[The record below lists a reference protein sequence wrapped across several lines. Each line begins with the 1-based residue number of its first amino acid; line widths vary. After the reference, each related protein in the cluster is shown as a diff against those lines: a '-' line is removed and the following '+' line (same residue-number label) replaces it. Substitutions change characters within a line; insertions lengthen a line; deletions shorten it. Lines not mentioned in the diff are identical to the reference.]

1 MSELEPWF
9 QEMEPTLTTA
19 PELTDILAEL
29 ASREP
34 IFHRPEF
41 GTSRADFERM
51 IVEDFWET
59 GASGRRY
66 SRKHVLDGLEK
77 RFSVPHTDIWETK
90 DFHCRWLAHDVYLL
104 TYTLAQDNVRLTRRS
119 TIWRRT
125 SDGWKIVY
133 HQGTIVQDV

>member
-9 QEMEPTLTTA
+9 PGMEPALTTA
-19 PELTDILAEL
+19 PELTDVLGEL

-34 IFHRPEF
+34 VFHRPEF

-51 IVEDFWET
+51 TVEDFWET

-66 SRKHVLDGLEK
+66 SRTYVLDYLEK
-77 RFSVPHTDIWETK
+77 RFSVPHTDTWETK
-90 DFHCRWLAHDVYLL
+90 DFHCRRLAPDVYLL
-104 TYTLAQDNVRLTRRS
+104 TYTLLQDNVRLTRRS
-119 TIWRRT
+119 TIWRRA
-125 SDGWKIVY
+125 SDGWRVVY

>member
-1 MSELEPWF
+1 MSELKSWF

-29 ASREP
+29 ARREP

-41 GTSRADFERM
+41 GTSRADFEKM
-51 IVEDFWET
+51 TVEDFWEI

-66 SRKHVLDGLEK
+66 SRKAVLDTLEE
-77 RFSVPHTDIWETK
+77 RFSVPHADIWETK
-90 DFHCRWLAHDVYLL
+90 DFYCRRLAPDVYVL
-104 TYTLAQDNVRLTRRS
+104 TYTLLQDNVRLTRRS

>member
-1 MSELEPWF
+1 MGKREPGF
-9 QEMEPTLTTA
+9 REMEPILTTA

-29 ASREP
+29 AAREP

-41 GTSRADFERM
+41 GTSRADFEKM
-51 IVEDFWET
+51 TVEDFWET

-66 SRKHVLDGLEK
+66 SRESVLDALEK

-90 DFHCRWLAHDVYLL
+90 DFHCRKLGPDVYLS
-104 TYTLAQDNVRLTRRS
+104 TYTLLQDNVRLTRRS

-125 SDGWKIVY
+125 SDSWKIVY